1 MLAFYSCSLVSIMY
15 AISIDI
21 NLESLIHVVTSE
33 DHHYDRPEGITI
45 CIDLVTFI
53 IMLNTIT
60 HCIKL
65 NVIYTGICLGIV

>member
-1 MLAFYSCSLVSIMY
+1 MLAFYTCSLLSIMY

-21 NLESLIHVVTSE
+21 NLESIIHVVMSE
-33 DHHYDRPEGITI
+33 EHHYDRLERINI